1 MDISE
6 HDDYLTDN
14 GLCYAKVLL
23 ILRVTSIKLERN
35 LELALVYWYDFAY
48 PNNTTRHY
56 FYKHAVLKHVEHYTL
71 IPIASIANIAKKY
84 NDTVKLCKGHFRSEF
99 YSRLMRDNMRSIAKN
114 NYYCKLVETLIQ
126 AEKESV
132 TNIITRIK
140 DYINMKV
147 EAFQQKSEQEL
158 IQEMTLSI
166 EEYEK

>member
-71 IPIASIANIAKKY
+71 IPIASIANIVSNAYWIIIFDKY
-84 NDTVKLCKGHFRSEF
+84 RANIRPTSFG
-99 YSRLMRDNMRSIAKN
+99 
-114 NYYCKLVETLIQ
+114 T
-126 AEKESV
+126 AEDKPAV
-132 TNIITRIK
+132 
-140 DYINMKV
+140 
-147 EAFQQKSEQEL
+147 
-158 IQEMTLSI
+158 
-166 EEYEK
+166 